1 MFDRRKFLFTTAA
14 SLAAPVAL
22 SQRALAE
29 AWPTREVKIVVGF
42 EGGGATDTIA
52 RTLAERLK
60 EKEVWGQPVNIENKP
75 GKGGNIAAEQVAK
88 ADPDGYT
95 IFIVGPGQALNQY
108 MYAKLAYDP
117 VADFAPVTLLVAQ
130 ANVMAV
136 STNSQFNSVKD
147 FIAYAKANPGKAT
160 YASSGVG
167 TSLHLC
173 GELFE
178 HLAGVE
184 MKHVPFKGSDPAL
197 REVLLERV
205 DVIFDNITSVLPHV
219 MSGSARAL
227 AVTTAKHI
235 PAAPDVPTLI
245 ESGLPGFDVE
255 SWFAL
260 FVPAKTP
267 AAVIQKIHDD
277 AVAALATDNV
287 KNRLLGLGC
296 QIIGSEPAQLA
307 AHMKSEMDR
316 WGPMIQR
323 AGIKVE
329 N

>member
-1 MFDRRKFLFTTAA
+1 MIDRRKFLHVTAA
-14 SLAAPVAL
+14 SLVTPVVL
-22 SQRALAE
+22 TERALAD
-29 AWPTREVKIVVGF
+29 AWPVREVKIVVGF

-60 EKEVWGQPVNIENKP
+60 ETWGQAVNVENKP
-75 GKGGNIAAEQVAK
+75 GRGGNIAAETVAK
-88 ADPDGYT
+88 SAADGYT
-95 IFIVGPGQALNQY
+95 IFIVGPGQALNQF

-117 VADFAPVTLLVAQ
+117 VQDFAPVTLLVSQ

-136 STNSQFNSVKD
+136 STDSDFRSVKD
-147 FIAYAKANPGKAT
+147 FIDYAKANPGKAT

-178 HLAGVE
+178 HLAGLE
-184 MKHVPFKGSDPAL
+184 LKHVPFKGSDPAL

-205 DVIFDNITSVLPHV
+205 DVIFDNVTSVLPHV
-219 MSGSARAL
+219 MSGGARAL
-227 AVTTAKHI
+227 AVTTPQRI
-235 PAAPDVPTLI
+235 PVAPDVPTLI
-245 ESGLPGFDVE
+245 ESGLKEFDVE

-260 FVPAKTP
+260 FVPVRTP
-267 AAVIQKIHDD
+267 AGVVTRIHDD
-277 AVAALATDNV
+277 AVAALANDKV
-287 KNRLLGLGC
+287 KARLLGLGC
-296 QIIGSEPAQLA
+296 RIIGSTPDQLA
-307 AHMKSEMDR
+307 AHMTSEMNR
-316 WGPMIQR
+316 WGPMIKK

>member
-1 MFDRRKFLFTTAA
+1 MFDRRKFLQVTAA
-14 SLAAPVAL
+14 SLVAPAVL
-22 SQRALAE
+22 TDRALAD
-29 AWPTREVKIVVGF
+29 AWPVREVKIVVGF

-60 EKEVWGQPVNIENKP
+60 EMWGQAVNVENKP
-75 GKGGNIAAEQVAK
+75 GHGGNIAAELVAK
-88 ADPDGYT
+88 SAADGYT
-95 IFIVGPGQALNQY
+95 IFIVGPGQALNQF

-117 VADFAPVTLLVAQ
+117 VQDFSPVTLLVSQ

-136 STNSQFNSVKD
+136 SSNSDFRSVKD
-147 FIAYAKANPGKAT
+147 FIDYAKANPGKAT

-178 HLAGVE
+178 HLAGLE
-184 MKHVPFKGSDPAL
+184 LKHVPFKGSDSAL

-205 DVIFDNITSVLPHV
+205 DVIFDNVTSVLPHV
-219 MSGSARAL
+219 MSGGARAL
-227 AVTTAKHI
+227 AVTTPKRI
-235 PAAPDVPTLI
+235 PVVPDVPTLI
-245 ESGLPGFDVE
+245 ESGLKEFDVE

-267 AAVIQKIHDD
+267 PGVVTKIHDD
-277 AVAALATDNV
+277 AVAALTNDKV
-287 KNRLLGLGC
+287 KGRLLGLGC
-296 QIIGSEPAQLA
+296 QIIGSTPDQLA
-307 AHMKSEMDR
+307 AHMKSEMNR
-316 WGPMIQR
+316 WGPMIKK

>member
-1 MFDRRKFLFTTAA
+1 MFDRRKFLQVTAA
-14 SLAAPVAL
+14 SLVTPAVL
-22 SQRALAE
+22 TERALAE
-29 AWPTREVKIVVGF
+29 AWPVREVKIVVGF
-42 EGGGATDTIA
+42 EGGGATDIIA

-60 EKEVWGQPVNIENKP
+60 EMWGQAVAVENKP
-75 GKGGNIAAEQVAK
+75 GQGGNIAAEMVAK
-88 ADPDGYT
+88 TTADGYT
-95 IFIVGPGQALNQY
+95 VFIVGPGQALNQF

-117 VADFAPVTLLVAQ
+117 VQDFAPVTHLVSQ

-136 STNSQFNSVKD
+136 GSDSDFRTVKD
-147 FIAYAKANPGKAT
+147 FIDYAKANPGKAT

-178 HLAGVE
+178 HLAGLE
-184 MKHVPFKGSDPAL
+184 LKHVPFKGSEPAL
-197 REVLLERV
+197 RELLLERV
-205 DVIFDNITSVLPHV
+205 DVIFDNVTSVLPHV
-219 MSGSARAL
+219 MSGGARAL
-227 AVTTAKHI
+227 AVTTSKRI

-245 ESGLPGFDVE
+245 ESGLKEFDVE

-267 AAVIQKIHDD
+267 QGVVKKIHDD
-277 AVAALATDNV
+277 AVAALGNDKV
-287 KNRLLGLGC
+287 KGRLLGLGC
-296 QIIGSEPAQLA
+296 QIVGSTPDQLA

-316 WGPMIQR
+316 WGPMIKK

>member
-1 MFDRRKFLFTTAA
+1 MFNRRKFLEFGAA
-14 SLAAPVAL
+14 SLAAPVML
-22 SQRALAE
+22 SQRAHAE
-29 AWPTREVKIVVGF
+29 AWPTRDVKIVVGF

-52 RTLAERLK
+52 RTLADRLK
-60 EKEVWGQPVNIENKP
+60 DVWKKPVNIENKP
-75 GKGGNIAAEQVAK
+75 GRGGNIAAEMVATS
-88 ADPDGYT
+88 AADGYT

-117 VADFAPVTLLVAQ
+117 VRDFAPVTLLVAQ

-136 STNSQFNSVKD
+136 SANSQFDSVKE
-147 FIAYAKANPGKAT
+147 FIDYAKANPGKAT

-178 HLAGVE
+178 HLAGVQL
-184 MKHVPFKGSDPAL
+184 KHVPFKGSDPAL

-205 DVIFDNITSVLPHV
+205 DVIFDNVTSVLPHV
-219 MSGSARAL
+219 MAGSARAL
-227 AVTTAKHI
+227 AVTTSTHI
-235 PAAPDVPTLI
+235 PVVPDVPTLI
-245 ESGLPGFDVE
+245 ESGLKEFDVE

-260 FVPAKTP
+260 FVPVKTP
-267 AAVIQKIHDD
+267 PNVVQKIHDD
-277 AVAALATDNV
+277 AVAALADDKV

-296 QIIGSEPAQLA
+296 RIIGSTPDQLA
-307 AHMKSEMDR
+307 THMKSEMDR
-316 WGPMIQR
+316 WGPMIQK